1 VRWPPKRDDDIDTYV
16 EDAAGNV
23 VSYSNPDVAL
33 MHLEHDDLGLAS
45 DQQETNRGAA
55 VVRDNRERVILR
67 GVIPGE
73 VTVNVHA
80 YYRRSHVPLP
90 VTVTLYRLRGA
101 DRKLL
106 ERRLTVTAEA
116 QEATAFRFTLDRR
129 GELAGHNT
137 LSKPLLNTHGRVA

>member
-45 DQQETNRGAA
+45 DQKETNRGVA

-73 VTVNVHA
+73 VTANIHA
-80 YYRRSHVPLP
+80 YHQTSRGPLP
-90 VTVTLYRLRGA
+90 VMVMLYRLRGA

-106 ERRLTVTAEA
+106 ERRLTVTADA
-116 QEATAFRFTLDRR
+116 QEATEFRFTLDRR

-137 LSKPLLNTHGRVA
+137 LSKPLLYTQGRVA